1 MTPYNQTNMQTL
13 KAALICWLL
22 AAMAF
27 FSGQPA
33 PITILALTAAGF
45 TLVAI
50 SFTSTLLRHRHT
62 GD

>member
-1 MTPYNQTNMQTL
+1 MTPYKQINMQTL

-27 FSGQPA
+27 FSGLSA

-50 SFTSTLLRHRHT
+50 SFTSTLLSHRQT
-62 GD
+62 RD

>member
-1 MTPYNQTNMQTL
+1 MQTL

-33 PITILALTAAGF
+33 PITILTLTAAGF
-45 TLVAI
+45 ILVAI
-50 SFTSTLLRHRHT
+50 SFTGTLLSHRQT
-62 GD
+62 RD